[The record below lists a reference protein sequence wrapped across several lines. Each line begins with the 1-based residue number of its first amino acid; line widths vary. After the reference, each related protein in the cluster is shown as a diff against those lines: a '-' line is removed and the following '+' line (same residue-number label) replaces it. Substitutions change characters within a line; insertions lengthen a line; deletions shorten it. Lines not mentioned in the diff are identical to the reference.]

1 MKIARMAIFGV
12 AVLAAG
18 GAAIMASNLAKKPEV
33 TKVVEKAEPKVEL
46 AQVLVAK
53 GDISLGTRLNA
64 EMVRWQKWPQEG
76 IADGYIIK
84 SDDITI
90 DETVAGSI
98 VRSAFFQ
105 GEPIRSGKLIK
116 SDSGYM
122 SAMLPSGQRAV
133 SVSISTVTG
142 AGGFILPNDR
152 VDVIMTRRGKAGNSK
167 GYITETIL
175 QNVRVL
181 AIDQTIEEKDGESVV
196 VGSTATL
203 QLDPRQTEILTVAQ
217 QMADRLVLVLRSLED
232 TKDQSTENA
241 DYLVTGE
248 RENIGIVRVIRFG
261 RVKTTKTGN
270 GKKINETNSGTT
282 NVETDSPAKN
292 AEAGN

>member
-18 GAAIMASNLAKKPEV
+18 GAALLASNLASQPEPAV
-33 TKVVEKAEPKVEL
+33 AIAVAEPQVKL
-46 AQVLVAK
+46 SQVLVAK
-53 GDISLGTRLNA
+53 KDIVLGTRLNA
-64 EMVRWQKWPQEG
+64 DMVRWQKWPKEG
-76 IADGYIIK
+76 VADGYLVK
-84 SDDITI
+84 SDDIDVEEI
-90 DETVAGSI
+90 VAGSI
-98 VRSAFFQ
+98 VRSAFFE
-105 GEPIRSGKLIK
+105 GEPIRAGKLIK

-133 SVSISTVTG
+133 AVSISTDTG

-152 VDVIMTRRGKAGNSK
+152 VDVIMTRREKAGDGK
-167 GYITETIL
+167 EYITETIL

-181 AIDQTIEEKDGESVV
+181 AIDQTIEEKDGEAVV

-232 TKDQSTENA
+232 TKDQVTKNA
-241 DYLVTGE
+241 DYLVTGD
-248 RENIGIVRVIRFG
+248 RSGRIRMIRFG
-261 RVKTTKTGN
+261 RVS
-270 GKKINETNSGTT
+270 NE
-282 NVETDSPAKN
+282 K
-292 AEAGN
+292 AGN